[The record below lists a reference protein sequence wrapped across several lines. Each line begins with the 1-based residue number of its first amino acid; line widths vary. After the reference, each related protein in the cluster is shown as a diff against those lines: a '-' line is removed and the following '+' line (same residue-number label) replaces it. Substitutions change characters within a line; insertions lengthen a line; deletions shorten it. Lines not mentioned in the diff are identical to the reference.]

1 MDKPQ
6 RTTDTLQN
14 ELCAAPSI
22 TQFLAAN
29 AAEMNPPALPTH
41 LMTLLRVKNLKKADL
56 ARRSGLERTYV
67 YHILSGDKRPSR
79 EKLLALALALH
90 LSVEEAQRLLK
101 YAGKSTLYARRP
113 FDCAVIYALTHAWSV
128 PAANEL
134 LSQLRLNLLA

>member
-1 MDKPQ
+1 
-6 RTTDTLQN
+6 
-14 ELCAAPSI
+14 
-22 TQFLAAN
+22 
-29 AAEMNPPALPTH
+29 MNPPALPTH
-41 LMTLLRVKNLKKADL
+41 LMTLLREKNLTKADL

-79 EKLLALALALH
+79 EKLLALALH